1 MSMRILKIVWVL
13 FILLNVYDLVISAV
27 YWHEGNIVF
36 EENYFIWYYYYNEG
50 NISFVLA
57 LLMAISIKLL
67 FFTGVY
73 WFTRLFDVLKVG
85 KYKWLSLLPFI
96 AMSILVDVNNTFI
109 FLYNY
114 SPLF

>member
-1 MSMRILKIVWVL
+1 MRILKIVWVL
-13 FILLNVYDLVISAV
+13 FILLNVYDVVLSAV

-36 EENYFIWYYYYNEG
+36 EENYFIWIYYYYNEV
-50 NISFVLA
+50 ISFVLA

-96 AMSILVDVNNTFI
+96 ALSILVDVNNTFI

>member
-1 MSMRILKIVWVL
+1 MRILKIVWVL
-13 FILLNVYDLVISAV
+13 FILLNVYDVVLSAV

-96 AMSILVDVNNTFI
+96 AMSILVDSQNTFI
-109 FLYNY
+109 FLYHY
-114 SPLF
+114 APPF

>member
-1 MSMRILKIVWVL
+1 MRILKIVWVL
-13 FILLNVYDLVISAV
+13 FILLNVYDVVLSAV

-50 NISFVLA
+50 SISFVLA

-73 WFTRLFDVLKVG
+73 WFTRLFDALKVG

>member
-1 MSMRILKIVWVL
+1 MRILKIVWVL

>member
-1 MSMRILKIVWVL
+1 MRILKIVWVL
-13 FILLNVYDLVISAV
+13 FILLNVYDVVLSAV
-27 YWHEGNIVF
+27 YWHEGNILD
-36 EENYFIWYYYYNEG
+36 EENFFIWIYSANNG
-50 NISFVLA
+50 GIISFRLA

-96 AMSILVDVNNTFI
+96 ALSILVDVNNTLI
-109 FLYNY
+109 VLYNY
-114 SPLF
+114 PPLF